1 AVFVRTGDDNR
12 EAVLVAL
19 NCETDFV
26 AKNEAFQKLGAL
38 IADTAFEH
46 KPANREELLALKAGD
61 LTIAEHIVE
70 LVGKIGEKIEISEYV
85 HMKGEKVI
93 PYIHAGSK
101 LGVLVALKGVN
112 GKDVTDAGKD
122 VGMQIAA
129 MNPVAV
135 DENSVDKSLVE
146 KELEIARAQVIAEGK
161 PANMVDKIAQG
172 KLQKFFRESTLLH
185 QAF

>member
-38 IADTAFEH
+38 IADTAFQH
-46 KPANREELLALKAGD
+46 KPATREELLALKAGD
-61 LTIAEHIVE
+61 LTISEHIVE

-85 HMKGEKVI
+85 HMTGEKVI

-122 VGMQIAA
+122 VGMQVAA
-129 MNPVAV
+129 MNHVAV
-135 DENSVDKSLVE
+135 ADYSVDKSSIE
-146 KELEIARAQVIAEGK
+146 KDLELDCAQINGDGK
-161 PANMVDKIAQG
+161 PANMVDKIPKG
-172 KLQKFFRESTLLH
+172 K
-185 QAF
+185 